1 MKFPHEVQFSLS
13 IETPLS
19 HPEESVIETYV
30 GRANVTVDREDEN
43 EFRSNPIE
51 HHVEITYLWLALDV
65 IDISGES
72 HTSFRKVNVPNS
84 VAPHSLSLRGKL
96 EVAAIDCLYNPEQIG
111 LPDEVCAP
119 LDVTGLEPHRLVK
132 PNNV

>member
-1 MKFPHEVQFSLS
+1 MKFPHEVKFSMS

-30 GRANVTVDREDEN
+30 GRATVTVDREDAN

-51 HHVEITYLWLALDV
+51 HHVEITHLWLAIDV
-65 IDISGES
+65 IDVSGES
-72 HTSFRKVNVPNS
+72 HTRFRKVSIPNS

-96 EVAAIDCLYNPEQIG
+96 EVAAIDCLYNPEQIS

-119 LDVTGLEPHRLVK
+119 LDVTGLEPHRLVN
-132 PNNV
+132 PTNV